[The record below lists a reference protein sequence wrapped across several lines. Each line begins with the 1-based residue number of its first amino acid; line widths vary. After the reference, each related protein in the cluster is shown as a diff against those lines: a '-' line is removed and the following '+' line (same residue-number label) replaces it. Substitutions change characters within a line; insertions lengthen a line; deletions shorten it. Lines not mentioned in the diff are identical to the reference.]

1 MGFFDKALKKVQDV
15 GENIAASANNVKTV
29 VETSVQDTMEI
40 TGLKRQIRELE
51 KEMDAQYLQIG
62 KKYAEFVADM
72 DDAEP
77 ETAENEAAEATESS
91 EVIDEV
97 KEEAID
103 EVKAEDVAE
112 TVDEAKEEA
121 ADETID
127 EVKAEDT
134 AETIDEEK
142 EVSEEPAEDKVAE
155 ESDEDEEP
163 VFDVSDFLTIIKQDQ
178 AKKKELE
185 NQLAE
190 VEKRALIYRTNSEF
204 RHIFS
209 ELLGNK
215 PHEVLYILRFSLE
228 TFAKFRILCSNSHR
242 TGIQITYAHHHTA
255 KRYKRSCRK
264 SEFFRSQKCRD
275 RHISSAHQFSVCF
288 DLHTFTQSVLDQC
301 LMSLSQTKF
310 PRKSRIVDGTFRS
323 STGTAVVTG
332 NQNYLCSCFCH
343 TCCYGSDA
351 CF

>member
-51 KEMDAQYLQIG
+51 KEMDAQYMQIG

-77 ETAENEAAEATESS
+77 ETAENEAAEAETTEATESS

-103 EVKAEDVAE
+103 EVKAEAAAE

-121 ADETID
+121 AAETID

-190 VEKRALIYRTNSEF
+190 VEKRAKQNT
-204 RHIFS
+204 
-209 ELLGNK
+209 LLREKTKAEESFEQEKG
-215 PHEVLYILRFSLE
+215 
-228 TFAKFRILCSNSHR
+228 
-242 TGIQITYAHHHTA
+242 
-255 KRYKRSCRK
+255 
-264 SEFFRSQKCRD
+264 
-275 RHISSAHQFSVCF
+275 
-288 DLHTFTQSVLDQC
+288 VLDKALAMEIISKEEYEQK
-301 LMSLSQTKF
+301 LNIAKKKVENFEEIKKIEQQFEMGIITKEE
-310 PRKSRIVDGTFRS
+310 KDEKIN
-323 STGTAVVTG
+323 AIL
-332 NQNYLCSCFCH
+332 N
-343 TCCYGSDA
+343 A
-351 CF
+351 

>member
-77 ETAENEAAEATESS
+77 ETAENEAAEAETTEATESS

-97 KEEAID
+97 KAEA
-103 EVKAEDVAE
+103 AAE

-190 VEKRALIYRTNSEF
+190 VEKRAKQNT
-204 RHIFS
+204 
-209 ELLGNK
+209 LLREKTKAEESFEQEKG
-215 PHEVLYILRFSLE
+215 
-228 TFAKFRILCSNSHR
+228 
-242 TGIQITYAHHHTA
+242 
-255 KRYKRSCRK
+255 
-264 SEFFRSQKCRD
+264 
-275 RHISSAHQFSVCF
+275 
-288 DLHTFTQSVLDQC
+288 VLDKALAMEIISKEEYEQK
-301 LMSLSQTKF
+301 LNIARKKVENFEEIKKIEQQFEMGIITKEE
-310 PRKSRIVDGTFRS
+310 KDEKIN
-323 STGTAVVTG
+323 AIL
-332 NQNYLCSCFCH
+332 N
-343 TCCYGSDA
+343 A
-351 CF
+351 

>member
-77 ETAENEAAEATESS
+77 ETAENEAAEAETTEAETTEATESS

-97 KEEAID
+97 KAEAAAEAID
-103 EVKAEDVAE
+103 EVKAEAADE

-121 ADETID
+121 ANETID

-142 EVSEEPAEDKVAE
+142 EVS
-155 ESDEDEEP
+155 EEP

-190 VEKRALIYRTNSEF
+190 VEKRAKQNT
-204 RHIFS
+204 
-209 ELLGNK
+209 LLREKTKAEESFEQEKG
-215 PHEVLYILRFSLE
+215 
-228 TFAKFRILCSNSHR
+228 
-242 TGIQITYAHHHTA
+242 
-255 KRYKRSCRK
+255 
-264 SEFFRSQKCRD
+264 
-275 RHISSAHQFSVCF
+275 
-288 DLHTFTQSVLDQC
+288 VLDKALAMEIISKEEYEQK
-301 LMSLSQTKF
+301 LNIARKKVENFEEIKKIEQQFEMGIITKEE
-310 PRKSRIVDGTFRS
+310 KDEKIN
-323 STGTAVVTG
+323 AIL
-332 NQNYLCSCFCH
+332 N
-343 TCCYGSDA
+343 A
-351 CF
+351 

>member
-77 ETAENEAAEATESS
+77 ETAENEAAEAETTEATEPS

-103 EVKAEDVAE
+103 EVKAEAAAE

-178 AKKKELE
+178 AKKKELQ

-190 VEKRALIYRTNSEF
+190 VEKRAKQNT
-204 RHIFS
+204 
-209 ELLGNK
+209 LLREKTKAEESFEQEKG
-215 PHEVLYILRFSLE
+215 
-228 TFAKFRILCSNSHR
+228 
-242 TGIQITYAHHHTA
+242 
-255 KRYKRSCRK
+255 
-264 SEFFRSQKCRD
+264 
-275 RHISSAHQFSVCF
+275 
-288 DLHTFTQSVLDQC
+288 VLDKALAMEIISKEEYEQK
-301 LMSLSQTKF
+301 LNIARKKVENFEEIKKIEQQFEMGIITKEE
-310 PRKSRIVDGTFRS
+310 KDEKIN
-323 STGTAVVTG
+323 AIL
-332 NQNYLCSCFCH
+332 N
-343 TCCYGSDA
+343 A
-351 CF
+351 

>member
-77 ETAENEAAEATESS
+77 ETAENEAAEAETTEATESS

-103 EVKAEDVAE
+103 EVKAEAADE

-190 VEKRALIYRTNSEF
+190 VEKRAKQNT
-204 RHIFS
+204 
-209 ELLGNK
+209 LLREKTKAEESFEQEKG
-215 PHEVLYILRFSLE
+215 
-228 TFAKFRILCSNSHR
+228 
-242 TGIQITYAHHHTA
+242 
-255 KRYKRSCRK
+255 
-264 SEFFRSQKCRD
+264 
-275 RHISSAHQFSVCF
+275 
-288 DLHTFTQSVLDQC
+288 VLDKALAMEIISKEEYEQK
-301 LMSLSQTKF
+301 LNIARKKVENFEEIKKIEQQFEMGIITKEE
-310 PRKSRIVDGTFRS
+310 KDEKIN
-323 STGTAVVTG
+323 AIL
-332 NQNYLCSCFCH
+332 N
-343 TCCYGSDA
+343 A
-351 CF
+351 

>member
-77 ETAENEAAEATESS
+77 ETAENEAAEA
-91 EVIDEV
+91 
-97 KEEAID
+97 
-103 EVKAEDVAE
+103 E

-127 EVKAEDT
+127 AVKAEDT

-155 ESDEDEEP
+155 ESDEGEEP

-190 VEKRALIYRTNSEF
+190 VEKRAKQNT
-204 RHIFS
+204 
-209 ELLGNK
+209 LLREKTKAEESFEQEKG
-215 PHEVLYILRFSLE
+215 
-228 TFAKFRILCSNSHR
+228 
-242 TGIQITYAHHHTA
+242 
-255 KRYKRSCRK
+255 
-264 SEFFRSQKCRD
+264 
-275 RHISSAHQFSVCF
+275 
-288 DLHTFTQSVLDQC
+288 VLDKALAMEIISKEEYEQK
-301 LMSLSQTKF
+301 LNIARKKVENFEEIKKIEQQFEMGIITKEEKDEKINAILN
-310 PRKSRIVDGTFRS
+310 P
-323 STGTAVVTG
+323 
-332 NQNYLCSCFCH
+332 
-343 TCCYGSDA
+343 
-351 CF
+351 

>member
-77 ETAENEAAEATESS
+77 ETAENEAAEAETTEATESS

-103 EVKAEDVAE
+103 EVKAEAAAE

-142 EVSEEPAEDKVAE
+142 EVSEEP
-155 ESDEDEEP
+155 

-190 VEKRALIYRTNSEF
+190 VEKRAKQNT
-204 RHIFS
+204 
-209 ELLGNK
+209 LLREKTKAEESFEQEKG
-215 PHEVLYILRFSLE
+215 
-228 TFAKFRILCSNSHR
+228 
-242 TGIQITYAHHHTA
+242 
-255 KRYKRSCRK
+255 
-264 SEFFRSQKCRD
+264 
-275 RHISSAHQFSVCF
+275 
-288 DLHTFTQSVLDQC
+288 VLDKALAMEIISKEEYEQK
-301 LMSLSQTKF
+301 LNIARKKVENFEEIKKIEQQFEMGIITKEE
-310 PRKSRIVDGTFRS
+310 KDEKIN
-323 STGTAVVTG
+323 AIL
-332 NQNYLCSCFCH
+332 N
-343 TCCYGSDA
+343 A
-351 CF
+351 

>member
-77 ETAENEAAEATESS
+77 ETAENEAAEA
-91 EVIDEV
+91 
-97 KEEAID
+97 
-103 EVKAEDVAE
+103 E

-121 ADETID
+121 AAETID

-190 VEKRALIYRTNSEF
+190 VEKRAKQNT
-204 RHIFS
+204 
-209 ELLGNK
+209 LLREKTKAEESFEQEKG
-215 PHEVLYILRFSLE
+215 
-228 TFAKFRILCSNSHR
+228 
-242 TGIQITYAHHHTA
+242 
-255 KRYKRSCRK
+255 
-264 SEFFRSQKCRD
+264 
-275 RHISSAHQFSVCF
+275 
-288 DLHTFTQSVLDQC
+288 VLDKALAMEIISKEEYEQK
-301 LMSLSQTKF
+301 LNIARKKVENFEEIKKIEQQFEMGIITKEE
-310 PRKSRIVDGTFRS
+310 KDEKIN
-323 STGTAVVTG
+323 AIL
-332 NQNYLCSCFCH
+332 N
-343 TCCYGSDA
+343 A
-351 CF
+351 

>member
-77 ETAENEAAEATESS
+77 ETAENEAAEAETTEATESS
-91 EVIDEV
+91 
-97 KEEAID
+97 EAID
-103 EVKAEDVAE
+103 EVKAEAAAE

-121 ADETID
+121 AAETID

-190 VEKRALIYRTNSEF
+190 VEKRAKQNT
-204 RHIFS
+204 
-209 ELLGNK
+209 LLREKTKAEESFEQEKG
-215 PHEVLYILRFSLE
+215 
-228 TFAKFRILCSNSHR
+228 
-242 TGIQITYAHHHTA
+242 
-255 KRYKRSCRK
+255 
-264 SEFFRSQKCRD
+264 
-275 RHISSAHQFSVCF
+275 
-288 DLHTFTQSVLDQC
+288 VLDKALAMEIISKEEYEQK
-301 LMSLSQTKF
+301 LNIAKKKVENFEEIKKIEQQFEMGIITKEE
-310 PRKSRIVDGTFRS
+310 KDEKIN
-323 STGTAVVTG
+323 AIL
-332 NQNYLCSCFCH
+332 N
-343 TCCYGSDA
+343 A
-351 CF
+351 

>member
-77 ETAENEAAEATESS
+77 ETAENEAAEAETTEATESS

-97 KEEAID
+97 KA
-103 EVKAEDVAE
+103 
-112 TVDEAKEEA
+112 EA
-121 ADETID
+121 ANETID

-142 EVSEEPAEDKVAE
+142 EVS
-155 ESDEDEEP
+155 EEP

-190 VEKRALIYRTNSEF
+190 VEKRAKQNT
-204 RHIFS
+204 
-209 ELLGNK
+209 LLREKTKAEESFEQEKG
-215 PHEVLYILRFSLE
+215 VLDKALAMEIISKEEYEQKLNIARKKVEIL
-228 TFAKFRILCSNSHR
+228 
-242 TGIQITYAHHHTA
+242 
-255 KRYKRSCRK
+255 KRSKK
-264 SEFFRSQKCRD
+264 SSSSLRWALSQKKKK
-275 RHISSAHQFSVCF
+275 
-288 DLHTFTQSVLDQC
+288 
-301 LMSLSQTKF
+301 M
-310 PRKSRIVDGTFRS
+310 RK
-323 STGTAVVTG
+323 
-332 NQNYLCSCFCH
+332 
-343 TCCYGSDA
+343 
-351 CF
+351 

>member
-77 ETAENEAAEATESS
+77 ETAENEAAEAETTEATESS

-103 EVKAEDVAE
+103 EVKAEAAAE

-121 ADETID
+121 AAETID

-190 VEKRALIYRTNSEF
+190 VEKRAKQNT
-204 RHIFS
+204 
-209 ELLGNK
+209 LLREKTKAEESFEQEKG
-215 PHEVLYILRFSLE
+215 
-228 TFAKFRILCSNSHR
+228 
-242 TGIQITYAHHHTA
+242 
-255 KRYKRSCRK
+255 
-264 SEFFRSQKCRD
+264 
-275 RHISSAHQFSVCF
+275 
-288 DLHTFTQSVLDQC
+288 VLDKALAMEIISKEEYEQK
-301 LMSLSQTKF
+301 LNIAKKKVENFEEIKKIEQQFEMGIITKEE
-310 PRKSRIVDGTFRS
+310 KDEKIN
-323 STGTAVVTG
+323 AIL
-332 NQNYLCSCFCH
+332 N
-343 TCCYGSDA
+343 A
-351 CF
+351 

>member
-77 ETAENEAAEATESS
+77 ETAENEAAEAETTEATEPS

-103 EVKAEDVAE
+103 EVKAEAAAE

-142 EVSEEPAEDKVAE
+142 EASEESAEDKVAE

-190 VEKRALIYRTNSEF
+190 VEKRAKQNT
-204 RHIFS
+204 
-209 ELLGNK
+209 LLREKTKAEESFEQEKG
-215 PHEVLYILRFSLE
+215 
-228 TFAKFRILCSNSHR
+228 
-242 TGIQITYAHHHTA
+242 
-255 KRYKRSCRK
+255 
-264 SEFFRSQKCRD
+264 
-275 RHISSAHQFSVCF
+275 
-288 DLHTFTQSVLDQC
+288 VLDKALAMEIISKEEYEQK
-301 LMSLSQTKF
+301 LNIARKKVENFEEIKKIEQQFEMGIITKEE
-310 PRKSRIVDGTFRS
+310 KDEKIN
-323 STGTAVVTG
+323 AIL
-332 NQNYLCSCFCH
+332 N
-343 TCCYGSDA
+343 A
-351 CF
+351 

>member
-103 EVKAEDVAE
+103 EVKAEAADE

-121 ADETID
+121 A
-127 EVKAEDT
+127 
-134 AETIDEEK
+134 
-142 EVSEEPAEDKVAE
+142 
-155 ESDEDEEP
+155 DEDEEP

-190 VEKRALIYRTNSEF
+190 VEKRAKQNT
-204 RHIFS
+204 
-209 ELLGNK
+209 
-215 PHEVLYILRFSLE
+215 LRREKTKAEESFE
-228 TFAKFRILCSNSHR
+228 QEK
-242 TGIQITYAHHHTA
+242 G
-255 KRYKRSCRK
+255 
-264 SEFFRSQKCRD
+264 
-275 RHISSAHQFSVCF
+275 
-288 DLHTFTQSVLDQC
+288 VLDKALAMEIISKEEYEQK
-301 LMSLSQTKF
+301 LNIARKKVENFEEIKKIEQQFEMGIITKEE
-310 PRKSRIVDGTFRS
+310 KDEKIN
-323 STGTAVVTG
+323 AIL
-332 NQNYLCSCFCH
+332 N
-343 TCCYGSDA
+343 A
-351 CF
+351 

>member
-77 ETAENEAAEATESS
+77 ETAENEAAEAETTEAETTEATEPS
-91 EVIDEV
+91 EVIVEV

-103 EVKAEDVAE
+103 EVKAEAAAE

-190 VEKRALIYRTNSEF
+190 VEKRAKQNT
-204 RHIFS
+204 
-209 ELLGNK
+209 LLREKTKAEESFEQEKG
-215 PHEVLYILRFSLE
+215 
-228 TFAKFRILCSNSHR
+228 
-242 TGIQITYAHHHTA
+242 
-255 KRYKRSCRK
+255 
-264 SEFFRSQKCRD
+264 
-275 RHISSAHQFSVCF
+275 
-288 DLHTFTQSVLDQC
+288 VLDKALAMEIISKEEYEQK
-301 LMSLSQTKF
+301 LNIARKKVENFEEIKKIEQQFEMGIITKEE
-310 PRKSRIVDGTFRS
+310 KDEKIN
-323 STGTAVVTG
+323 AIL
-332 NQNYLCSCFCH
+332 N
-343 TCCYGSDA
+343 A
-351 CF
+351 

>member
-77 ETAENEAAEATESS
+77 ETAENEAAEA
-91 EVIDEV
+91 
-97 KEEAID
+97 ID

-142 EVSEEPAEDKVAE
+142 EASEESAEDKVAE

-178 AKKKELE
+178 VKKKELE

-190 VEKRALIYRTNSEF
+190 VEKRAKQNT
-204 RHIFS
+204 
-209 ELLGNK
+209 LLREKTKAEESFEQEKG
-215 PHEVLYILRFSLE
+215 
-228 TFAKFRILCSNSHR
+228 
-242 TGIQITYAHHHTA
+242 
-255 KRYKRSCRK
+255 
-264 SEFFRSQKCRD
+264 
-275 RHISSAHQFSVCF
+275 
-288 DLHTFTQSVLDQC
+288 VLDKALAMEIISKEEYEQK
-301 LMSLSQTKF
+301 LNIARKKVENFEEIKKIEQQFEMGIITKEE
-310 PRKSRIVDGTFRS
+310 KDEKIN
-323 STGTAVVTG
+323 AIL
-332 NQNYLCSCFCH
+332 N
-343 TCCYGSDA
+343 A
-351 CF
+351 

>member
-77 ETAENEAAEATESS
+77 ETAENEAAEAEATEATESS

-103 EVKAEDVAE
+103 EVKAEAAAE

-121 ADETID
+121 AAETID

-190 VEKRALIYRTNSEF
+190 VEKRAKQNT
-204 RHIFS
+204 
-209 ELLGNK
+209 LLREKTKAEESFEQEKG
-215 PHEVLYILRFSLE
+215 
-228 TFAKFRILCSNSHR
+228 
-242 TGIQITYAHHHTA
+242 
-255 KRYKRSCRK
+255 
-264 SEFFRSQKCRD
+264 
-275 RHISSAHQFSVCF
+275 
-288 DLHTFTQSVLDQC
+288 VLDKALAMEIISKEEYEQK
-301 LMSLSQTKF
+301 LNIAKKKVENFEEIKKIEQQFEMGIITKEE
-310 PRKSRIVDGTFRS
+310 KDEKIN
-323 STGTAVVTG
+323 AIL
-332 NQNYLCSCFCH
+332 N
-343 TCCYGSDA
+343 A
-351 CF
+351 

>member
-77 ETAENEAAEATESS
+77 ETAENEAAEAETTEAETTEATESS

-103 EVKAEDVAE
+103 EVKAEAAAE

-121 ADETID
+121 AAETID

-142 EVSEEPAEDKVAE
+142 EVSKEPAEDKVAE

-178 AKKKELE
+178 AKKKGLE

-190 VEKRALIYRTNSEF
+190 VEKRAKQNT
-204 RHIFS
+204 
-209 ELLGNK
+209 LLREKTKAEESFEQEKG
-215 PHEVLYILRFSLE
+215 
-228 TFAKFRILCSNSHR
+228 
-242 TGIQITYAHHHTA
+242 
-255 KRYKRSCRK
+255 
-264 SEFFRSQKCRD
+264 
-275 RHISSAHQFSVCF
+275 
-288 DLHTFTQSVLDQC
+288 VLDKALAMEIISKEEYEQK
-301 LMSLSQTKF
+301 LNIARKKVENFEEIKKIEQQFEMGIITKEE
-310 PRKSRIVDGTFRS
+310 KDEKIN
-323 STGTAVVTG
+323 AIL
-332 NQNYLCSCFCH
+332 N
-343 TCCYGSDA
+343 A
-351 CF
+351 

>member
-77 ETAENEAAEATESS
+77 ETAENEATESS

-97 KEEAID
+97 KAEAAAEAID
-103 EVKAEDVAE
+103 EVKAEDADE

-121 ADETID
+121 PAETID

-142 EVSEEPAEDKVAE
+142 EASEEPAEDKVAE

-190 VEKRALIYRTNSEF
+190 VEKRAKQNT
-204 RHIFS
+204 
-209 ELLGNK
+209 LLREK
-215 PHEVLYILRFSLE
+215 TKAE
-228 TFAKFRILCSNSHR
+228 
-242 TGIQITYAHHHTA
+242 
-255 KRYKRSCRK
+255 
-264 SEFFRSQKCRD
+264 EFFEQEKG
-275 RHISSAHQFSVCF
+275 
-288 DLHTFTQSVLDQC
+288 VLDKALAMEIISKEEYEQK
-301 LMSLSQTKF
+301 LNIAKKKVENFEEIKKIEQQFEMGIITKEE
-310 PRKSRIVDGTFRS
+310 KDEKIN
-323 STGTAVVTG
+323 AIL
-332 NQNYLCSCFCH
+332 N
-343 TCCYGSDA
+343 A
-351 CF
+351 

>member
-77 ETAENEAAEATESS
+77 ETAENEAAEAETTEATESS

-103 EVKAEDVAE
+103 EVKAEVAE

-190 VEKRALIYRTNSEF
+190 VEKRAKQNT
-204 RHIFS
+204 
-209 ELLGNK
+209 LLREKTKAEESFEQEKG
-215 PHEVLYILRFSLE
+215 
-228 TFAKFRILCSNSHR
+228 
-242 TGIQITYAHHHTA
+242 
-255 KRYKRSCRK
+255 
-264 SEFFRSQKCRD
+264 
-275 RHISSAHQFSVCF
+275 
-288 DLHTFTQSVLDQC
+288 VLDKALAMEIISKEEYEQK
-301 LMSLSQTKF
+301 LNIARKKVENFEEIKKIEQQFEMGIITKEE
-310 PRKSRIVDGTFRS
+310 KDEKIN
-323 STGTAVVTG
+323 AIL
-332 NQNYLCSCFCH
+332 N
-343 TCCYGSDA
+343 A
-351 CF
+351 

>member
-77 ETAENEAAEATESS
+77 ETAENEAAEAETTEATEPS

-103 EVKAEDVAE
+103 EVKAEAAAE

-185 NQLAE
+185 NQLAD
-190 VEKRALIYRTNSEF
+190 VEKRAKQNT
-204 RHIFS
+204 
-209 ELLGNK
+209 LLREKTKAEESFEQEKG
-215 PHEVLYILRFSLE
+215 
-228 TFAKFRILCSNSHR
+228 
-242 TGIQITYAHHHTA
+242 
-255 KRYKRSCRK
+255 
-264 SEFFRSQKCRD
+264 
-275 RHISSAHQFSVCF
+275 
-288 DLHTFTQSVLDQC
+288 VLDKALAMEIISKEEYEQK
-301 LMSLSQTKF
+301 LNIARKKVENFEEIKKIEQQFEMGIITKEE
-310 PRKSRIVDGTFRS
+310 KDEKIN
-323 STGTAVVTG
+323 AIL
-332 NQNYLCSCFCH
+332 N
-343 TCCYGSDA
+343 A
-351 CF
+351 

>member
-77 ETAENEAAEATESS
+77 ETAENEAAEAETTEAETTEATEPS

-103 EVKAEDVAE
+103 EVKAEAAAE

-190 VEKRALIYRTNSEF
+190 VEKRAKQNT
-204 RHIFS
+204 
-209 ELLGNK
+209 LLREKTKAEESFEQEKG
-215 PHEVLYILRFSLE
+215 
-228 TFAKFRILCSNSHR
+228 
-242 TGIQITYAHHHTA
+242 
-255 KRYKRSCRK
+255 
-264 SEFFRSQKCRD
+264 
-275 RHISSAHQFSVCF
+275 
-288 DLHTFTQSVLDQC
+288 VLDKALAMEIISREEYEQK
-301 LMSLSQTKF
+301 LNIARKKVENFEEIKKIEQQFEMGIITKEE
-310 PRKSRIVDGTFRS
+310 KDEKIN
-323 STGTAVVTG
+323 AIL
-332 NQNYLCSCFCH
+332 N
-343 TCCYGSDA
+343 A
-351 CF
+351 

>member
-77 ETAENEAAEATESS
+77 ETAENEAAEAETTEATESS

-121 ADETID
+121 PAETID

-190 VEKRALIYRTNSEF
+190 VEKRAKQNT
-204 RHIFS
+204 
-209 ELLGNK
+209 LLREKTKAEESFEQEKG
-215 PHEVLYILRFSLE
+215 
-228 TFAKFRILCSNSHR
+228 
-242 TGIQITYAHHHTA
+242 
-255 KRYKRSCRK
+255 
-264 SEFFRSQKCRD
+264 
-275 RHISSAHQFSVCF
+275 
-288 DLHTFTQSVLDQC
+288 VLDKALAMEIISKEEYEQK
-301 LMSLSQTKF
+301 LNIARKKVENFEEIKKIEQQFEMGIITKEE
-310 PRKSRIVDGTFRS
+310 KDEKIN
-323 STGTAVVTG
+323 AIL
-332 NQNYLCSCFCH
+332 N
-343 TCCYGSDA
+343 A
-351 CF
+351 

>member
-51 KEMDAQYLQIG
+51 TEMDAQYLQIG

-77 ETAENEAAEATESS
+77 ETAENEAAEAETTEATESS

-97 KEEAID
+97 KEAAAEAID
-103 EVKAEDVAE
+103 EVKAEDA
-112 TVDEAKEEA
+112 
-121 ADETID
+121 
-127 EVKAEDT
+127 

-190 VEKRALIYRTNSEF
+190 VEKRAKQNT
-204 RHIFS
+204 
-209 ELLGNK
+209 LLREKTKAEESFEQEKG
-215 PHEVLYILRFSLE
+215 
-228 TFAKFRILCSNSHR
+228 
-242 TGIQITYAHHHTA
+242 
-255 KRYKRSCRK
+255 
-264 SEFFRSQKCRD
+264 
-275 RHISSAHQFSVCF
+275 
-288 DLHTFTQSVLDQC
+288 VLDKALAMEIISKEEYEQK
-301 LMSLSQTKF
+301 LNIARKKVENFEEIKKIEQQFEMGIITKEE
-310 PRKSRIVDGTFRS
+310 KDEKIN
-323 STGTAVVTG
+323 AIL
-332 NQNYLCSCFCH
+332 N
-343 TCCYGSDA
+343 A
-351 CF
+351 

>member
-77 ETAENEAAEATESS
+77 ETAENEAAEAEITEATESS

-121 ADETID
+121 AAETID

-190 VEKRALIYRTNSEF
+190 VEKRAKQNT
-204 RHIFS
+204 
-209 ELLGNK
+209 LLREKTKAEESFEQEKG
-215 PHEVLYILRFSLE
+215 
-228 TFAKFRILCSNSHR
+228 
-242 TGIQITYAHHHTA
+242 
-255 KRYKRSCRK
+255 
-264 SEFFRSQKCRD
+264 
-275 RHISSAHQFSVCF
+275 
-288 DLHTFTQSVLDQC
+288 VLDKALAMEIISKEEYEQK
-301 LMSLSQTKF
+301 LNIARKKVENFEEIKKIEQQFEMGIITKEE
-310 PRKSRIVDGTFRS
+310 KDEKIN
-323 STGTAVVTG
+323 AIL
-332 NQNYLCSCFCH
+332 N
-343 TCCYGSDA
+343 A
-351 CF
+351 

>member
-77 ETAENEAAEATESS
+77 ETAENEAAEAETAEATESS

-97 KEEAID
+97 KAEAAEAID

-190 VEKRALIYRTNSEF
+190 VEKRAKQNT
-204 RHIFS
+204 
-209 ELLGNK
+209 LLREKTKAEESFEQEKG
-215 PHEVLYILRFSLE
+215 
-228 TFAKFRILCSNSHR
+228 
-242 TGIQITYAHHHTA
+242 
-255 KRYKRSCRK
+255 
-264 SEFFRSQKCRD
+264 
-275 RHISSAHQFSVCF
+275 
-288 DLHTFTQSVLDQC
+288 VLDKALAMEIISKEEYEQK
-301 LMSLSQTKF
+301 LNIARKKVENFEEIKKIEQQFEMGIITKEE
-310 PRKSRIVDGTFRS
+310 KDEKIN
-323 STGTAVVTG
+323 AIL
-332 NQNYLCSCFCH
+332 N
-343 TCCYGSDA
+343 A
-351 CF
+351 

>member
-190 VEKRALIYRTNSEF
+190 VEKRAKQNALIREKTKAEEAF
-204 RHIFS
+204 
-209 ELLGNK
+209 EQEKG
-215 PHEVLYILRFSLE
+215 
-228 TFAKFRILCSNSHR
+228 
-242 TGIQITYAHHHTA
+242 
-255 KRYKRSCRK
+255 
-264 SEFFRSQKCRD
+264 
-275 RHISSAHQFSVCF
+275 
-288 DLHTFTQSVLDQC
+288 VLDKA
-301 LMSLSQTKF
+301 LAMEILSKEEYEQKLNIARKKVENFEEIKKIEQQFEMGIITKEE
-310 PRKSRIVDGTFRS
+310 KDEKIN
-323 STGTAVVTG
+323 AIL
-332 NQNYLCSCFCH
+332 N
-343 TCCYGSDA
+343 A
-351 CF
+351 

>member
-29 VETSVQDTMEI
+29 VKTSVQDTMEI

-103 EVKAEDVAE
+103 EVKAEAADE

-121 ADETID
+121 A
-127 EVKAEDT
+127 
-134 AETIDEEK
+134 
-142 EVSEEPAEDKVAE
+142 
-155 ESDEDEEP
+155 DEDEEP

-190 VEKRALIYRTNSEF
+190 VEKRAKQNT
-204 RHIFS
+204 
-209 ELLGNK
+209 LLREKTKAEESFEQEKG
-215 PHEVLYILRFSLE
+215 
-228 TFAKFRILCSNSHR
+228 
-242 TGIQITYAHHHTA
+242 
-255 KRYKRSCRK
+255 
-264 SEFFRSQKCRD
+264 
-275 RHISSAHQFSVCF
+275 
-288 DLHTFTQSVLDQC
+288 VLDKALAMEIISKEEYEQK
-301 LMSLSQTKF
+301 LNIARKKVENFEEIKKIEQQFEMGIITKEE
-310 PRKSRIVDGTFRS
+310 KDEKIN
-323 STGTAVVTG
+323 AIL
-332 NQNYLCSCFCH
+332 N
-343 TCCYGSDA
+343 A
-351 CF
+351 

>member
-51 KEMDAQYLQIG
+51 KEMDSQYLQIG

-77 ETAENEAAEATESS
+77 ETAENEAAEAETTEAETTEATESS

-103 EVKAEDVAE
+103 EVKAEAAAE

-121 ADETID
+121 AAETID

-142 EVSEEPAEDKVAE
+142 EVSKEPAEDKVAE

-190 VEKRALIYRTNSEF
+190 VEKRAKQNT
-204 RHIFS
+204 
-209 ELLGNK
+209 LLREKTKAEESFEQEKG
-215 PHEVLYILRFSLE
+215 
-228 TFAKFRILCSNSHR
+228 
-242 TGIQITYAHHHTA
+242 
-255 KRYKRSCRK
+255 
-264 SEFFRSQKCRD
+264 
-275 RHISSAHQFSVCF
+275 
-288 DLHTFTQSVLDQC
+288 VLDKALAMEIISKEEYEQK
-301 LMSLSQTKF
+301 LNIARKKVENFEEIKKIEQQFEMGIITKEE
-310 PRKSRIVDGTFRS
+310 KDEKIN
-323 STGTAVVTG
+323 AIL
-332 NQNYLCSCFCH
+332 N
-343 TCCYGSDA
+343 A
-351 CF
+351 

>member
-77 ETAENEAAEATESS
+77 ETAENEAAEAETTEATESS

-103 EVKAEDVAE
+103 EVKAEAAAE

-121 ADETID
+121 AAETID
-127 EVKAEDT
+127 EVKVEDT

-190 VEKRALIYRTNSEF
+190 VEKRAKQNT
-204 RHIFS
+204 
-209 ELLGNK
+209 LLREKTKAEESFEQEKG
-215 PHEVLYILRFSLE
+215 
-228 TFAKFRILCSNSHR
+228 
-242 TGIQITYAHHHTA
+242 
-255 KRYKRSCRK
+255 
-264 SEFFRSQKCRD
+264 
-275 RHISSAHQFSVCF
+275 
-288 DLHTFTQSVLDQC
+288 VLDKALAMEIISKEEYEQK
-301 LMSLSQTKF
+301 LNIAKKKVENFEEIKKIEQQFEMGIITKEE
-310 PRKSRIVDGTFRS
+310 KDEKIN
-323 STGTAVVTG
+323 AIL
-332 NQNYLCSCFCH
+332 N
-343 TCCYGSDA
+343 A
-351 CF
+351 

>member
-77 ETAENEAAEATESS
+77 ETAENEAAEAETTEAETTEATESS

-103 EVKAEDVAE
+103 EVKAEAAAE

-121 ADETID
+121 AAETID

-142 EVSEEPAEDKVAE
+142 EVSKEPAEDKVAE

-190 VEKRALIYRTNSEF
+190 VEKRAKQNT
-204 RHIFS
+204 
-209 ELLGNK
+209 LLREKTKAEESFEQEKG
-215 PHEVLYILRFSLE
+215 
-228 TFAKFRILCSNSHR
+228 
-242 TGIQITYAHHHTA
+242 
-255 KRYKRSCRK
+255 
-264 SEFFRSQKCRD
+264 
-275 RHISSAHQFSVCF
+275 
-288 DLHTFTQSVLDQC
+288 VLDKALAMEIISKEEYEQK
-301 LMSLSQTKF
+301 LNIARKKVEKFEEIKKIEQQFEMGIITKEE
-310 PRKSRIVDGTFRS
+310 KDEKIN
-323 STGTAVVTG
+323 AIL
-332 NQNYLCSCFCH
+332 N
-343 TCCYGSDA
+343 A
-351 CF
+351 

>member
-77 ETAENEAAEATESS
+77 ETAENEAAEA
-91 EVIDEV
+91 
-97 KEEAID
+97 
-103 EVKAEDVAE
+103 E

-121 ADETID
+121 PAETID

-190 VEKRALIYRTNSEF
+190 VEKRAKQNT
-204 RHIFS
+204 
-209 ELLGNK
+209 LLREKTKAEESFEQEKG
-215 PHEVLYILRFSLE
+215 
-228 TFAKFRILCSNSHR
+228 
-242 TGIQITYAHHHTA
+242 
-255 KRYKRSCRK
+255 
-264 SEFFRSQKCRD
+264 
-275 RHISSAHQFSVCF
+275 
-288 DLHTFTQSVLDQC
+288 VLDKALAMEIISKEEYEQK
-301 LMSLSQTKF
+301 LNIARKKVENFEEIKKIEQQFEMGIITKEE
-310 PRKSRIVDGTFRS
+310 KDEKIN
-323 STGTAVVTG
+323 AIL
-332 NQNYLCSCFCH
+332 N
-343 TCCYGSDA
+343 A
-351 CF
+351 

>member
-103 EVKAEDVAE
+103 EVKAEAV
-112 TVDEAKEEA
+112 
-121 ADETID
+121 DETID

-190 VEKRALIYRTNSEF
+190 VEKRAKQNT
-204 RHIFS
+204 
-209 ELLGNK
+209 LLREKTKAEESFEQEKG
-215 PHEVLYILRFSLE
+215 
-228 TFAKFRILCSNSHR
+228 
-242 TGIQITYAHHHTA
+242 
-255 KRYKRSCRK
+255 
-264 SEFFRSQKCRD
+264 
-275 RHISSAHQFSVCF
+275 
-288 DLHTFTQSVLDQC
+288 VLDKALAMEIISKEEYEQK
-301 LMSLSQTKF
+301 LNIARKKVENFEEIKKIEQQFEMGIITKEE
-310 PRKSRIVDGTFRS
+310 KDEKIN
-323 STGTAVVTG
+323 AIL
-332 NQNYLCSCFCH
+332 N
-343 TCCYGSDA
+343 A
-351 CF
+351 